1 MTRTHRALRA
11 TALAAAAGPALWL
24 AVPGAAHAHGGG
36 LEVRITGQSFGHLAA
51 TVTWAGDGDPVD
63 ERVAA
68 TVNAV
73 SADGRT
79 ALGPW
84 RLVRADGTAT
94 GYTTAEALPPGRW
107 KVTVEV
113 GHPGLGRAQ
122 AQVTVEP
129 GTPASSPPAG
139 PSGSPAGPPT
149 AAAPTT
155 GTAAPG
161 TAAPTAP
168 ASAPETAE
176 PDGAAAGAGPSGGKA
191 GGPAPSG
198 SGPSGSESAGAV
210 AAAGGIA
217 AAAVAAGGAWY
228 ALARRRRARDAA
240 GGGTPSG

>member
-1 MTRTHRALRA
+1 MTRTHRALRSA
-11 TALAAAAGPALWL
+11 ALAAVAGPALWL
-24 AVPGAAHAHGGG
+24 AAPGAAHAHGGG
-36 LEVRITGQSFGHLAA
+36 LEVRVTGQSFGHLAA

-84 RLVRADGTAT
+84 RLVRVDGTAT

-139 PSGSPAGPPT
+139 PSGPPAGPPT

-155 GTAAPG
+155 GAAAPG
-161 TAAPTAP
+161 TAAPA
-168 ASAPETAE
+168 ASASGAAE
-176 PDGAAAGAGPSGGKA
+176 PDGAAADAGPSGGGT
-191 GGPAPSG
+191 GGPGGPSG
-198 SGPSGSESAGAV
+198 SGPSGSVAV
-210 AAAGGIA
+210 AGGLA
-217 AAAVAAGGAWY
+217 AAAVAAGGTGY
-228 ALARRRRARDAA
+228 ALARRRRARTTA
-240 GGGTPSG
+240 GGGTSNN